1 MLIFKVTKCYNY
13 STRMEYDT
21 KQSILCS
28 MMSEQPVQLSF
39 VNWTPKQDATALRTP
54 NTKAHWSE

>member
-1 MLIFKVTKCYNY
+1 
-13 STRMEYDT
+13 MEYDT
-21 KQSILCS
+21 KQSIQCS